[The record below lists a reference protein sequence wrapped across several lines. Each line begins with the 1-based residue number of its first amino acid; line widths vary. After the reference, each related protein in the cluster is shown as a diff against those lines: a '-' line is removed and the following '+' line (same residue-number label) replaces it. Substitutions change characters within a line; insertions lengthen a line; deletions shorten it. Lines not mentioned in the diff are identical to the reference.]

1 MTQARFVASLPEGTW
16 LGDLSRT
23 FPEATF
29 RLLTAL
35 EDESRGVGLCW
46 LAASDVT
53 AVLEA
58 FDARE
63 DVATVTVCHQT
74 TTEAAIQFET
84 DEPLLLWGALESG
97 IPVEFPLR
105 IADGTVVLD
114 LVGEATR
121 ITEFG
126 LRLESLDIAF
136 TIEYIRDYTG
146 IGGQLTQKQ
155 YSLVSTAVELGYYD
169 TPRECSLT
177 DLAESVDLAKST
189 VSETLHRAEGTIIK
203 SALGSDLAR
212 HASRA
217 DGQDIDST

>member
-29 RLLTAL
+29 RLLTVL

-46 LAASDVT
+46 LAASEVN
-53 AVLEA
+53 AV
-58 FDARE
+58 FDQLGSRE
-63 DVATVTVCHQT
+63 DVKTVTVCHQT
-74 TTEAAIQFET
+74 TTEATIQFEA
-84 DEPLLLWGALESG
+84 DESLLLWGALESG

-126 LRLESLDIAF
+126 LRLESHDIAF
-136 TIEYIRDYTG
+136 TIEYIREYTG
-146 IGGQLTQKQ
+146 RDGQLTQKQ
-155 YSLVSTAVELGYYD
+155 HSLVSTAIELGYYD

-177 DLAESVDLAKST
+177 DLADSVGLAKST
-189 VSETLHRAEGTIIK
+189 VSETLHRAESTLIK
-203 SALGSDLAR
+203 SALQSAPVR
-212 HASRA
+212 HGSRA
-217 DGQDIDST
+217 DGRDFDSI